1 MIEPSVRKRFDARA
15 RTLHE
20 RLTARSSGRSAPVGA
35 AADTGVLEFWA
46 RVFAGGDAEA
56 LARRLSWDGWT
67 PDDIAEA
74 AAHMQGDAEA
84 PWTGFLSDALARA
97 GGVAGDRDAGGKPP
111 ELAAFRSEPPFPEV
125 WIPFVRAARAQAG
138 SMDDTLFAP
147 AARRTLEGAL
157 LADLASLGGAVLFER
172 FASARASAGGG
183 EEVAE
188 SGKDSRAFYDSFV
201 NELLA
206 GGLEDLLAEFPVLAR
221 LASSLA
227 TDWVAATSELMSSL
241 RADRSALAEAFGAI
255 PPVTAVSTGLSDRHH
270 GGRRVAILTF
280 ASGARVAYKP
290 RPVGLEAEWNGF
302 LSWLRAA
309 GAPDAPPALRF
320 IARDGY
326 GWAEFAASSPLSGEA
341 SAEAYFRSAGG
352 LLAVAWLLGARD
364 FHMDNVVATP
374 AGPAVVDAEAILQP
388 DTWPL
393 PAARGP
399 RGAFDAANARLA
411 ASFLPTGLLT
421 LEQEDAEG
429 RLFDVG
435 GLNGTGGHAAPTD
448 TRVFER
454 VNTDSMRVVARRPI
468 AAQMPNLPALGG
480 TRLKAEDRPA
490 FVLRGFT
497 AMYRFLLSHRPE
509 LTAPGGPLSGFR
521 THRLRV
527 VFRPSEVYARLL
539 GVLAAPRYLREGWVR
554 SVALDALNRPLA
566 SRAEPPALWPL
577 VADERASLER
587 MDVPCFDLG
596 ATDTD
601 PVSRAG
607 SRVAGYFARS
617 GVEALSGRLARMDET
632 DLAAQVR
639 LLTACLTKGAS
650 SRTPAADPA
659 AGPLPDSGPAGSPD
673 ELVAEAVRLADAILK
688 DAVAGEDGAL
698 TWIDPAAVRGTDRG
712 DRGASYY
719 VYDGGAGVLLFF
731 AAAAATTGL
740 ERFREAARRCAMP
753 LQRVLDAPHLPALF
767 AREGLG
773 ACHGTGSLVYALS
786 IAAQILGEE
795 WPLAPARRAAAL
807 VTPERIAGD
816 TVYDVEGGSA
826 GAILGFLALHEAS
839 AHPDALRLA
848 VLCAEHL
855 VTRRQDLG
863 GAAWGWP
870 SPDGLCLAG
879 LAHGTSG
886 IALALVR
893 LAAATGSDEFLE
905 AARAAY
911 RHEALLF
918 DARTGNWPALA
929 RNGDGV
935 RRLDMKTWCHG
946 APGIALSRLAARGL
960 GDPVLGRELEVAL
973 DTTRRAGLLSLDH
986 VCCGNAGLVDTLFA
1000 AGEALARPDLVSA
1013 AEVRLGAVLRRARLL
1028 GGYRLRGGE
1037 EENAG
1042 VLPGFFRG
1050 HAGIGYTLLRLA
1062 RPGLLPNV
1070 LAFEARGSSG
1080 HTMGAA

>member
-1 MIEPSVRKRFDARA
+1 MIGFSVRRLLDARA
-15 RTLHE
+15 RTLDE
-20 RLTARSSGRSAPVGA
+20 RLAARSRGPSAPVPA
-35 AADTGVLEFWA
+35 EDTGVLEFWA
-46 RVFAGGDAEA
+46 RVFAGGDTDA
-56 LARRLSWDGWT
+56 LARRLSWDGLT
-67 PDDIAEA
+67 PDDVVEA
-74 AAHMQGDAEA
+74 VARTEGDAEA
-84 PWTGFLSDALARA
+84 PWADFLSEALARA
-97 GGVAGDRDAGGKPP
+97 GEVGGDRRAGETLP
-111 ELAAFRSEPPFPEV
+111 ELAAFRSEPPFAEV
-125 WIPFVRAARAQAG
+125 WIPFVRAARARAG
-138 SMDDTLFAP
+138 SMDDTLFSP

-157 LADLASLGGAVLFER
+157 LAELASLGGAVLFER
-172 FASARASAGGG
+172 FASARASSGGG

-188 SGKDSRAFYDSFV
+188 SGEGSRVFYDGFV
-201 NELLA
+201 DELLA
-206 GGLEDLLAEFPVLAR
+206 GKLENLLAEFPVLAR
-221 LASSLA
+221 LSSSLS
-227 TDWVAATSELMSSL
+227 TDWVAATSEIMSRL
-241 RADRSALAEAFGAI
+241 RADRSALADVLGAI
-255 PPVTAVSTGLSDRHH
+255 PPVAAVSTGLSDRHH
-270 GGRRVAILTF
+270 GGRRVFILTF

-290 RPVGLEAEWNGF
+290 RPVGLEAEWNVF
-302 LSWLRAA
+302 LAWLRAA
-309 GAPDAPPALRF
+309 GAPDAPPALCF

-326 GWAEFAASSPLSGEA
+326 GWAEFAASAPLSGEA

-388 DTWPL
+388 DPCPL

-411 ASFLPTGLLT
+411 ASFPPTGLLT

-435 GLNGTGGHAAPTD
+435 GLSGTGGHSAPAD
-448 TRVFER
+448 TRVFEH
-454 VNTDSMRVVARRPI
+454 VNTDSMRVVAKRPL
-468 AAQMPNLPALGG
+468 AEPMPNLPVLGG
-480 TRLKAEDRPA
+480 ARLEAEDRPA
-490 FVLRGFT
+490 SVIKGFT
-497 AMYRFLLSHRPE
+497 ATYLFLLSRRPE
-509 LTAPGGPLSGFR
+509 LSAPGGPLSGFR

-539 GVLAAPRYLREGWVR
+539 GVLATPRYLREGWVR
-554 SVALDALNRPLA
+554 SVALDTLNRPFA

-587 MDVPCFDLG
+587 MDIPRFDLG
-596 ATDTD
+596 AADTD

-607 SRVAGYFARS
+607 IRAAGHFARS
-617 GVEALSGRLARMDET
+617 GLEALGDRLARMDET

-639 LLTACLTKGAS
+639 LLTAYLTVGAS
-650 SRTPAADPA
+650 SKTPAADPA

-698 TWIDPAAVRGTDRG
+698 TWIDPAAVRGTDRP

-753 LQRVLDAPHLPALF
+753 LQRVLDAPHLPALL
-767 AREGLG
+767 ASEGLG
-773 ACHGTGSLVYALS
+773 ACHGTGSLIYALS
-786 IAAQILGEE
+786 AAAQILGEG
-795 WPLAPARRAAAL
+795 WPLALARRAAQL

-816 TVYDVEGGSA
+816 AVYDLEGGTA
-826 GAILGFLALHEAS
+826 GAILGLLALHEAA
-839 AHPDALRLA
+839 AHPDALEAA
-848 VLCAEHL
+848 VLCAGHL
-855 VTRRQDLG
+855 VARRHDLG
-863 GAAWGWP
+863 GGAWGWP
-870 SPDGLCLAG
+870 SPDGLFLAG

-893 LAAATGSDEFLE
+893 LAAATGRDEFLG

-911 RHEALLF
+911 RREALLF
-918 DARTGNWPALA
+918 DGPTGNWPALA
-929 RNGDGV
+929 RDGDGV

-960 GDPVLGRELEVAL
+960 GDPDLGRELEVAL
-973 DTTRRAGLLSLDH
+973 DTTRRTGLLSLDH

-1000 AGEALARPDLVSA
+1000 AGEALARPDLASA
-1013 AEVRLGAVLRRARLL
+1013 AQARLGAVLRRARLL
-1028 GGYRLRGGE
+1028 GGFRLRGGE

-1070 LAFEARGSSG
+1070 LAFEARRRSG
-1080 HTMGAA
+1080 HTMGTA